1 MALKHVVVLLFFAQF
16 ASFFSS
22 DGHSSYNGANEMDVY
37 RLPGNTTPVSYV
49 LKIMPNY
56 NCSTDAVDFDGEV
69 EIVIN
74 VQSETST
81 ITLNYKNILI
91 YVVYVHEKITEDDV
105 DVMEVSYD
113 SQNEQCNILLRSQLK
128 VGIQYLVNIEYHVK
142 IDTNDMEGFYK
153 SKYNKDSYTE

>member
-1 MALKHVVVLLFFAQF
+1 MILRNVVVLFFAQF
-16 ASFFSS
+16 VSVFSS
-22 DGHSSYNGANEMDVY
+22 DGRSSYNSPNEMDVY
-37 RLPGNTTPVSYV
+37 RLPGNTTPKSYN

-56 NCSTDAVDFDGEV
+56 NCLTDAVDFDGEV

-81 ITLNYKNILI
+81 ITLNSKNILV
-91 YVVYVHEKITEDDV
+91 YVVYVHEQITEDDV
-105 DVMEVSYD
+105 DVTEVSYD

-128 VGIQYLVNIEYHVK
+128 VGIQYLLNIEYHVK